1 MIRRP
6 PRSTR
11 TDTLFPYTTLFRSY
25 YQLEKAIEHDPE
37 LSGRRG
43 QRTVARFAS
52 LHPTAIGQKVEVIIE
67 HFRRHVMRE
76 LNGQAKAMIVTQSRE
91 HALRYYFGVR
101 DYIKAQNYT
110 DMKALVAFSG
120 DLPFDGETYTETDLN
135 GFSETELPGRFDG
148 VRPDGSLYPDQ
159 YQILIVAE
167 KYQTG
172 FDQPKL
178 CAMYVDRKLAGL
190 QAVQTL
196 SRLNRTR
203 AGKDRTYIL
212 DFQNTIEDIQQAFR
226 PYYEATA
233 LEAMSDPN
241 QVYELEGRLF

>member
-1 MIRRP
+1 
-6 PRSTR
+6 
-11 TDTLFPYTTLFRSY
+11 
-25 YQLEKAIEHDPE
+25 
-37 LSGRRG
+37 
-43 QRTVARFAS
+43 
-52 LHPTAIGQKVEVIIE
+52 
-67 HFRRHVMRE
+67 
-76 LNGQAKAMIVTQSRE
+76 MIVTQSRE

-101 DYIKAQNYT
+101 DYIKAQGYT
-110 DMKALVAFSG
+110 DIKALVAFSG
-120 DLPFDGETYTETDLN
+120 DLPYEGETYTEADLN

-148 VRPDGSLYPDQ
+148 FKPDGTPYPER

-203 AGKDRTYIL
+203 RERTDLYSRFPEHDGGHPGSL
-212 DFQNTIEDIQQAFR
+212 
-226 PYYEATA
+226 PPV
-233 LEAMSDPN
+233 L
-241 QVYELEGRLF
+241 